1 MVGFLIIHICETFVK
16 HETKISGSNQPLI
29 NTIKVNDQFSEGRFV
44 DFLPSSS
51 SNFFLRF
58 WMWEIPSVRIVRM
71 MSHNVDLQLV
81 DIVASFLFVRSYFRG
96 L

>member
-29 NTIKVNDQFSEGRFV
+29 HTIKVNDQFSEGCFV
-44 DFLPSSS
+44 DFLPSFS

-58 WMWEIPSVRIVRM
+58 WMWEIPNVRIVRM

-81 DIVASFLFVRSYFRG
+81 AIVASFLFVQSYFRG

>member
-1 MVGFLIIHICETFVK
+1 MVGFLSIHICETFVK

-29 NTIKVNDQFSEGRFV
+29 HTIKVNDQFSEGCFV

-58 WMWEIPSVRIVRM
+58 WMWEIPNVRIVRM

-81 DIVASFLFVRSYFRG
+81 AIFASFLFVQSYFRG
-96 L
+96 V

>member
-29 NTIKVNDQFSEGRFV
+29 HTIKVNDQFSEGRFV

-51 SNFFLRF
+51 SNFFF
-58 WMWEIPSVRIVRM
+58 Y
-71 MSHNVDLQLV
+71 
-81 DIVASFLFVRSYFRG
+81 ASGCGKFPTSG
-96 L
+96 S

>member
-1 MVGFLIIHICETFVK
+1 MVGFFIIHICETFVK

-29 NTIKVNDQFSEGRFV
+29 HTIKVNDQLSEGCFV

-58 WMWEIPSVRIVRM
+58 WMWEIPNVRIVRM

-81 DIVASFLFVRSYFRG
+81 AIVASFLFVQSYFRG

>member
-16 HETKISGSNQPLI
+16 HETKKSGSNQPLI
-29 NTIKVNDQFSEGRFV
+29 HTIKVNDQFSEGCFV

-58 WMWEIPSVRIVRM
+58 WMWEIPNVRIVRM

-81 DIVASFLFVRSYFRG
+81 AIVASFLFVQSYFRG